1 MTNKVVTI
9 TLNPALDLTGSMNQL
24 NVGSVSL
31 VEQSSLHAAGKGV
44 NVAKVLSEL
53 GADVTVTGF
62 LGRDNQELF
71 CQLFNQLGVR
81 DEFIRIDG
89 ATRINVK
96 LVEHNG
102 AVSDINF
109 PGITV
114 TQADIDAFE
123 ATLLRLAQDHDYF
136 VLAGSL
142 PKGISPQRCAGWISQ
157 LRSMNKKV
165 LFDSSREALMAGL
178 EAKPWLIKPNDEE
191 LSQWCG
197 KELTTLKECQ
207 QAASQ
212 LAQKEIENIVISMG
226 ANGVMWLNEN
236 GWLHA
241 KPPKM
246 QVVST
251 VGAGDTLVA
260 GLCWGHMQHMEKDD
274 LLRFATALSALAVT
288 QVGVGISDKEQL
300 NTLQQQIQVS
310 ALHPTMSA

>member
-165 LFDSSREALMAGL
+165 LFDSSREALMVGL
-178 EAKPWLIKPNDEE
+178 EARPWLIKPNDEE

-236 GWLHA
+236 EWLHA

-260 GLCWGHMQHMEKDD
+260 GLCWGHMQHMDKDN

>member
-31 VEQSSLHAAGKGV
+31 VEHSSLHAAGKGV

-165 LFDSSREALMAGL
+165 LFDSSREALMVGL
-178 EAKPWLIKPNDEE
+178 EARPWLIKPNDEE

-236 GWLHA
+236 EWLHA